1 MRGNMNLFPKKV
13 AIVLRH
19 VVVMTVR
26 IAAPAGAIVLDQA
39 QSTRTNSKA
48 TGENIW
54 EKHF

>member
-19 VVVMTVR
+19 VVVMPVR
-26 IAAPAGAIVLDQA
+26 IAAPAGAIVLDKA
-39 QSTRTNSKA
+39 QSTCTNSKA
-48 TGENIW
+48 TVENIW